1 VPKQPKETAWLG
13 LSPVIWLILGG
24 AAVIYLFSR
33 WELHMVAKGGEPL
46 VKPGTLRNAR
56 LRGGLTMFFFQY
68 FVQGGLF
75 FVVPLYLSVV
85 LGLSA
90 ARTGVRL
97 MPLSITLL
105 FAAIAI
111 PKFLPHVS
119 PRRVVRAGLFALFA
133 GTLVLVIA

>member
-1 VPKQPKETAWLG
+1 HV
-13 LSPVIWLILGG
+13 V
-24 AAVIYLFSR
+24 AAGR
-33 WELHMVAKGGEPL
+33 EPL
-46 VKPGTLRNAR
+46 VKPGMLRNAR

-97 MPLSITLL
+97 MPLSVTLL

-119 PRRVVRAGLFALFA
+119 PRRVVRAGLFSLFA
-133 GTLVLVIA
+133 GTLVLVIAMNAGSSAGI